1 VPGREDAFYACTACH
16 GFKLVA
22 QQGMSRSRWNETL
35 NLMTERHGM
44 AKIEGKDRKI
54 ILDYLE
60 RAFPESTP
68 AGRGYQNPFLKN

>member
-1 VPGREDAFYACTACH
+1 
-16 GFKLVA
+16 
-22 QQGMSRSRWNETL
+22 MSRSRWNETL